1 MGVCGKPKK
10 PIVPKITRN
19 CLEILEV
26 MLGHD
31 DGMFNSY
38 AEQIWKYSTKLGV

>member
-1 MGVCGKPKK
+1 MWQTQEANRSPNHQK
-10 PIVPKITRN
+10 
-19 CLEILEV
+19 LEILEV